1 MFLLITYD
9 VSTRDERA
17 GARRLRRVAKACTS
31 YGVRVQKSVFEMQLG
46 QKEWVEL
53 KARLLA
59 EIDVAQDS
67 LRVYYIDQSG
77 KDKIEHHGAQ
87 IPVNVV
93 EDTLSLKTGQA
104 TQAIPQTRSLA
115 AGRTPSQSSQAANC
129 ERKIA
134 AGQDRP
140 WSKFFR
146 SLTVSQK
153 HLRTPSRSASKTGRS
168 RPALTSGARIET
180 RSGEDRRRHPRA
192 SPRSHERGAD

>member
-59 EIDVAQDS
+59 EIDATQDS
-67 LRVYYIDQSG
+67 LRIYYIDQSG

-93 EDTLSLKTGQA
+93 EDTL
-104 TQAIPQTRSLA
+104 
-115 AGRTPSQSSQAANC
+115 
-129 ERKIA
+129 
-134 AGQDRP
+134 
-140 WSKFFR
+140 
-146 SLTVSQK
+146 
-153 HLRTPSRSASKTGRS
+153 
-168 RPALTSGARIET
+168 AL
-180 RSGEDRRRHPRA
+180 
-192 SPRSHERGAD
+192 